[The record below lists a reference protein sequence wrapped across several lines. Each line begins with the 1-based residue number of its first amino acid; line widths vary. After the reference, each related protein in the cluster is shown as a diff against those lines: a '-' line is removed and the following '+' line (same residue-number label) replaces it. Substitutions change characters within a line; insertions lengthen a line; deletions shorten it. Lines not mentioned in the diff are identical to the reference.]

1 MDISQPNLKNN
12 VHFFPKI
19 LNDKISSSELSEEP
33 SDDKLSSVL
42 FAMLCFLDGGG
53 STGVDVDNIMLVVVR
68 EFSFTSGSMEIPTEV
83 PN

>member
-33 SDDKLSSVL
+33 SDELSSVL

-53 STGVDVDNIMLVVVR
+53 STGVDVDNFMLVVVR
-68 EFSFTSGSMEIPTEV
+68 GSSIKSVSIEIPTEV